1 MKRLIFITL
10 LLFCSASI
18 VITLFFLSQA
28 GQPANGFK
36 RKWPEQFDSAIFKP
50 TDSLELP
57 PDYYISGSAG
67 DSIFLGSRQT
77 SALYFLNWNTH
88 SLVHIPLT
96 VEGLEQPLR
105 FLVSAPHIY
114 STSPVNSRLLVTKI
128 QSADPPK
135 LVSDQRVIADF
146 IPIEKNKVVIK
157 TWNMERSELELGLV
171 YNEKSI
177 LNPKILEKQIDGK
190 FCTDGKLLFNR
201 MLSGVIYVYYYRNQW
216 MFVDT
221 TLTLIKRYP
230 TIDTVS
236 HARIS
241 VSPIKSEHSESLSS
255 PARIT
260 NQFMTTSDSMLL
272 IQSLLKADNENST
285 IVKNYSAVDVYHLP
299 DGKYIGSFYIPYSK
313 GDALREFYLM
323 GKILIVRYRKLLVIG
338 RLPEHIL
345 DHEQ

>member
-1 MKRLIFITL
+1 
-10 LLFCSASI
+10 
-18 VITLFFLSQA
+18 
-28 GQPANGFK
+28 
-36 RKWPEQFDSAIFKP
+36 
-50 TDSLELP
+50 
-57 PDYYISGSAG
+57 
-67 DSIFLGSRQT
+67 
-77 SALYFLNWNTH
+77 
-88 SLVHIPLT
+88 
-96 VEGLEQPLR
+96 
-105 FLVSAPHIY
+105 
-114 STSPVNSRLLVTKI
+114 
-128 QSADPPK
+128 
-135 LVSDQRVIADF
+135 
-146 IPIEKNKVVIK
+146 
-157 TWNMERSELELGLV
+157 MERSELELGLV